1 MTELTV
7 IDQKKIWNIL
17 NSKTKKNPA
26 FAKEVEELNLFY
38 SRKFVRAAQGEE
50 KQTIA
55 TEIIGDIISAQ
66 IFHGFFLQ
74 HNLIANEKVGNES
87 FLEAFWENPP
97 GITRNHIGEVMQLNF
112 GKDWHLQHGIEKV
125 NVRVL
130 NEIPEAFDIFRDILI
145 ESANFG
151 AYKATTESEKYLG
164 TVKHNDEYLFGSP
177 YDIHFIN
184 PQIFIQAQYYS
195 NENEIWDVFSGNT
208 GVKESQWLGT
218 VQLIKIP
225 NANEIMYILTVS
237 LSDLINTDEKM
248 QALDL
253 ITNKLPKNIRDIVQI
268 RLYHLSDLDT
278 FTIKA

>member
-55 TEIIGDIISAQ
+55 SEIIGDIISAQ

-164 TVKHNDEYLFGSP
+164 TVKHNDEYLLGSP

-253 ITNKLPKNIRDIVQI
+253 ITSKLPKHIRDIVQI